1 MPEMDETSVG
11 RQRAPTILRVLWL
24 FAQRLR
30 GRMTATICLLTALC
44 LAGVVLALDHGD
56 HLVASMDEQTTDD
69 AYVRAD
75 LVSIASHI
83 GGYVES
89 VPVADNE
96 RVEAGQ
102 TVAVIRSDDYKA
114 RLDAAEADLG
124 AAQAAAETLN
134 EQAVL
139 QTSHISAAEAAV
151 RQAEA
156 NLIQTRLEYSRQ
168 RSLATDGTT
177 SRRALEEAH
186 AAEQRLTAARDQAA
200 ADLTAA
206 QQMQRVIQTQAEQA
220 RNTIASKRAGRDLAR
235 IDLGYTRITS
245 PVSGQLSSRT
255 ILPGDYV
262 APGTQVALL
271 APLPQ
276 VWVIANFREVQIA
289 HMRPGQAV
297 SLTVDS
303 APGVVFHGTVD
314 SLGPVS
320 GALLALL
327 PPDNATG
334 NFTKVAQ
341 RFPVKIILR
350 PGQRGLDRLRPG
362 MSAVATVA
370 TGK

>member
-206 QQMQRVIQTQAEQA
+206 EQMQRVIQTQAEQA

-235 IDLGYTRITS
+235 IDLGYTRS
-245 PVSGQLSSRT
+245 
-255 ILPGDYV
+255 
-262 APGTQVALL
+262 QV
-271 APLPQ
+271 P
-276 VWVIANFREVQIA
+276 F
-289 HMRPGQAV
+289 
-297 SLTVDS
+297 
-303 APGVVFHGTVD
+303 
-314 SLGPVS
+314 
-320 GALLALL
+320 
-327 PPDNATG
+327 PDNCLRGRSCLATMSLPAHRSH
-334 NFTKVAQ
+334 FWLLCP
-341 RFPVKIILR
+341 RS
-350 PGQRGLDRLRPG
+350 GLSPTSARSRSHTCGRDRRCR
-362 MSAVATVA
+362 
-370 TGK
+370 